1 MDMGT
6 FNKSKEIQKLKS
18 FKFQN
23 EEQESYSVVKVLD
36 LTNIF
41 TSFLPKSGIK
51 NMAENTLLLD
61 KHSSTAEKSNLEIR
75 GDNLINKIKEK
86 PVDYEFIE
94 FQNVKPREIV
104 TENTVQLDTHSN
116 TAEKSNLEIKGDNS
130 FTHIKEEPVDHEFIE
145 FEVVEPREIVT
156 ENTACRLDETCCTME
171 SDNNKIMTDTQ
182 KRFPHTSTLLSNP
195 SFLPA
200 KEIDLLKSFEFQKQ
214 VQEPH
219 SNQKDVPSTNIFTPL
234 LQPTGD
240 KNVAE
245 NTLLLDTHSSTTEKS
260 NLEIRGDDSFTH
272 IKEEPVNHE
281 FIEFQE
287 PSRKNSVTENTA
299 QLDTDSSTAE
309 KSNMVF
315 KGDNFINHF
324 KEEPVDYE
332 FIDFQE
338 ANHNNN
344 VTENTVQLN
353 THSSTAEKSTVR
365 LKEDLI
371 SNDIKE
377 EPFDYEF
384 IETQEVK
391 HRKIVTENTVQLDT
405 HSSTGEKSTV
415 RLKEDSIS
423 DRIKEE
429 PADYE
434 FQEVK
439 HRKLAELDS
448 SEFSEILQTEQTNT
462 DEFVIRLR
470 CDEVKTE
477 SSNCNSYVA
486 ENADMYSTVFSE
498 IAETEQSNT
507 DDFGIRLRFD
517 EEKKEI
523 SNNNLNIHV
532 GGTIEGYKVFLN
544 NANES
549 IDHVTSGL

>member
-1 MDMGT
+1 
-6 FNKSKEIQKLKS
+6 
-18 FKFQN
+18 
-23 EEQESYSVVKVLD
+23 
-36 LTNIF
+36 
-41 TSFLPKSGIK
+41 
-51 NMAENTLLLD
+51 
-61 KHSSTAEKSNLEIR
+61 
-75 GDNLINKIKEK
+75 
-86 PVDYEFIE
+86 
-94 FQNVKPREIV
+94 
-104 TENTVQLDTHSN
+104 
-116 TAEKSNLEIKGDNS
+116 
-130 FTHIKEEPVDHEFIE
+130 
-145 FEVVEPREIVT
+145 
-156 ENTACRLDETCCTME
+156 ME
-171 SDNNKIMTDTQ
+171 SGNNKIMTDMQ
-182 KRFPHTSTLLSNP
+182 KIFPQASTLQSNS
-195 SFLPA
+195 SFVPA
-200 KEIDLLKSFEFQKQ
+200 KEIDSLKSFEFQKQ
-214 VQEPH
+214 VQESH
-219 SNQKDVPSTNIFTPL
+219 SNQKDVPSINIFTPL

-245 NTLLLDTHSSTTEKS
+245 NTLLLDTHSRTTEKS
-260 NLEIRGDDSFTH
+260 NLEIRGDDSITH
-272 IKEEPVNHE
+272 IKEEPVDHE

-299 QLDTDSSTAE
+299 QLD
-309 KSNMVF
+309 
-315 KGDNFINHF
+315 
-324 KEEPVDYE
+324 
-332 FIDFQE
+332 
-338 ANHNNN
+338 
-344 VTENTVQLN
+344 

-415 RLKEDSIS
+415 RLKEDLIS

-429 PADYE
+429 SADYE

-462 DEFVIRLR
+462 DDFVIRLR

-486 ENADMYSTVFSE
+486 ENADKYSEFSE

>member
-1 MDMGT
+1 
-6 FNKSKEIQKLKS
+6 
-18 FKFQN
+18 
-23 EEQESYSVVKVLD
+23 
-36 LTNIF
+36 
-41 TSFLPKSGIK
+41 
-51 NMAENTLLLD
+51 
-61 KHSSTAEKSNLEIR
+61 
-75 GDNLINKIKEK
+75 
-86 PVDYEFIE
+86 
-94 FQNVKPREIV
+94 
-104 TENTVQLDTHSN
+104 
-116 TAEKSNLEIKGDNS
+116 
-130 FTHIKEEPVDHEFIE
+130 
-145 FEVVEPREIVT
+145 
-156 ENTACRLDETCCTME
+156 
-171 SDNNKIMTDTQ
+171 
-182 KRFPHTSTLLSNP
+182 
-195 SFLPA
+195 
-200 KEIDLLKSFEFQKQ
+200 
-214 VQEPH
+214 
-219 SNQKDVPSTNIFTPL
+219 
-234 LQPTGD
+234 
-240 KNVAE
+240 
-245 NTLLLDTHSSTTEKS
+245 
-260 NLEIRGDDSFTH
+260 
-272 IKEEPVNHE
+272 
-281 FIEFQE
+281 
-287 PSRKNSVTENTA
+287 
-299 QLDTDSSTAE
+299 
-309 KSNMVF
+309 MVF
-315 KGDNFINHF
+315 RGDNFINQF

-344 VTENTVQLN
+344 VTENTAQLD

-415 RLKEDSIS
+415 RLKEDLIS

-462 DEFVIRLR
+462 DDFVIRLR

-486 ENADMYSTVFSE
+486 ENADMYSTEFSE

>member
-36 LTNIF
+36 MTNIF

-61 KHSSTAEKSNLEIR
+61 KHSSTAEKSNLEI
-75 GDNLINKIKEK
+75 
-86 PVDYEFIE
+86 
-94 FQNVKPREIV
+94 
-104 TENTVQLDTHSN
+104 
-116 TAEKSNLEIKGDNS
+116 KGDNS

-145 FEVVEPREIVT
+145 FQEPSRKNSVTDNSYTHNIKEPMDYGFIEFEVVEPREIVT
-156 ENTACRLDETCCTME
+156 ENTVCRLNETCCTME

-182 KRFPHTSTLLSNP
+182 KRFPHTSTLLSNS
-195 SFLPA
+195 SFVPA

-260 NLEIRGDDSFTH
+260 NLETRGDDSFTH
-272 IKEEPVNHE
+272 IKEEPVDHE

-315 KGDNFINHF
+315 RGDNFINQF

-344 VTENTVQLN
+344 VTENTAQLD

-415 RLKEDSIS
+415 RLKEDLIS

-462 DEFVIRLR
+462 DDFVIRLR

-486 ENADMYSTVFSE
+486 ENADMYSTEFSE